1 MAKFD
6 VDIRIISMAVHNL
19 HDRDF
24 VEREQLF
31 TSYAIA
37 PHKPKCIWRH
47 WRSSIAFVVNSSR
60 YDRGW

>member
-37 PHKPKCIWRH
+37 PHKPKCI
-47 WRSSIAFVVNSSR
+47 
-60 YDRGW
+60 

>member
-47 WRSSIAFVVNSSR
+47 FEKLDSVRREQLRI
-60 YDRGW
+60 